1 MSLPLPPANANA
13 NVTIR
18 APRKCGHCRQPGHN
32 VFTCGDLTVY
42 VNTLYG
48 DAIDQIQR
56 DVLENGN
63 GAIFE
68 RWVNELALETD
79 MKYLVWRITNTKN
92 TYDVL
97 HSRTILFEHF
107 ASLDIG
113 YFLPNMRRVRNYF
126 RVLQIANLDVRYNS
140 NGAEL
145 HNYLQ
150 NVLSESQIDDV
161 YYKIMDN
168 NANNTRIS
176 ETFQREFE
184 YWFNQ
189 PGFMSY
195 KEFTIHCHFAGFGIG
210 YNFHLVNIPGY
221 NIQGRSRQRE
231 ERRILRENVN
241 EITTI
246 VKPDLLTVVF
256 TSHNNPYP
264 IQQQIE
270 YPLLYKPVTTTT
282 VIDDESSV
290 EEKDCCAICMDTKD
304 KKEYLTTKCNHDFC
318 SSCVGKMIIHC
329 MQTSKKIDCPLCRTK
344 LTSFTYCD
352 ENTIHNII

>member
-1 MSLPLPPANANA
+1 MSLAPANI
-13 NVTIR
+13 TIR

-32 VFTCGDLTVY
+32 VFTCVDLDVY
-42 VNTLYG
+42 VNTLY
-48 DAIDQIQR
+48 DYARDQIQR

-63 GAIFE
+63 GDIFE

-79 MKYLVWRITNTKN
+79 MKYLVWRITNTHH
-92 TYDVL
+92 TYDIL
-97 HSRTILFEHF
+97 HSRTIIFEYF

-113 YFLPNMRRVRNYF
+113 YFLPVMRRVRNYF
-126 RVLQIANLDVRYNS
+126 RVFQIAKLDVRYHS

-168 NANNTRIS
+168 ADNIQAS

-184 YWFNQ
+184 YWYNQ
-189 PGFMSY
+189 PGLMSY
-195 KEFTIHCHFAGFGIG
+195 KQFTIHCHFAEFGIE
-210 YNFHLVNIPGY
+210 YNFNLVNIPGY
-221 NIQGRSRQRE
+221 NIHGRSRQRE
-231 ERRILRENVN
+231 ERRRENEN

-246 VKPDLLTVVF
+246 VKPDLLIVVF

-264 IQQQIE
+264 IQQQVE
-270 YPLLYKPVTTTT
+270 YPLYKN
-282 VIDDESSV
+282 DNNKKEMS
-290 EEKDCCAICMDTKD
+290 DCCAICMEPKD
-304 KKEYLTTKCNHDFC
+304 KKEYLTTECNHEFC
-318 SSCVGKMIIHC
+318 SLCVGKMIIHSV
-329 MQTSKKIDCPLCRTK
+329 QTSTKMDCPLCRTK

>member
-1 MSLPLPPANANA
+1 MSLPLPLPSA

-32 VFTCGDLTVY
+32 IFTCVDLTVY
-42 VNTLYG
+42 INTLYG
-48 DAIDQIQR
+48 NARDQIQR

-63 GAIFE
+63 GSIFE
-68 RWVNELALETD
+68 RWVNELSQTD
-79 MKYLVWRITNTKN
+79 LKYLVWRITNTKN
-92 TYDVL
+92 TYDIL
-97 HSRTILFEHF
+97 HGRTIIFEYF

-126 RVLQIANLDVRYNS
+126 CVLQIANLDIRYNS

-145 HNYLQ
+145 DNYLQ

-168 NANNTRIS
+168 TDNIRAS

-184 YWFNQ
+184 YWYNN
-189 PGFMSY
+189 PGLMSY
-195 KEFTIHCHFAGFGIG
+195 KQFMIHCHFAEFGIG
-210 YNFHLVNIPGY
+210 YNFHLLNIIGY
-221 NIQGRSRQRE
+221 IQGRSRQRE
-231 ERRILRENVN
+231 ERRRERR
-241 EITTI
+241 ITTI
-246 VKPDLLTVVF
+246 VKPDSLIVVV

-270 YPLLYKPVTTTT
+270 YSLLYKPVTT
-282 VIDDESSV
+282 VINESSV
-290 EEKDCCAICMDTKD
+290 EEDCCAICMETKD
-304 KKEYLTTKCNHDFC
+304 KKECLTTECNHDFC

-329 MQTSKKIDCPLCRTK
+329 MQTSKKMDCPLCRTK
-344 LTSFTYCD
+344 LTSFIYCD
-352 ENTIHNII
+352 ENTIHNIIS

>member
-1 MSLPLPPANANA
+1 MSLPSNA

-32 VFTCGDLTVY
+32 IFTCVDLTVY
-42 VNTLYG
+42 INTLYG
-48 DAIDQIQR
+48 DARYQIQR

-68 RWVNELALETD
+68 RWVNELSQTD
-79 MKYLVWRITNTKN
+79 LKYLVWLITNTHH
-92 TYDVL
+92 TYDIL
-97 HSRTILFEHF
+97 HGRTILLEHF
-107 ASLDIG
+107 GSLDIG
-113 YFLPNMRRVRNYF
+113 YFLPNTRRVRNYF
-126 RVLQIANLDVRYNS
+126 RVLQIANLDARYNS

-161 YYKIMDN
+161 YYKIICSTSSEIIR
-168 NANNTRIS
+168 AS

-184 YWFNQ
+184 YWYNA
-189 PGFMSY
+189 PGLMSY
-195 KEFTIHCHFAGFGIG
+195 KQFIIHCHFTEFGIG

-231 ERRILRENVN
+231 ERRGERRREN

-246 VKPDLLTVVF
+246 VKPDSLIVVF
-256 TSHNNPYP
+256 TSHNHPYP

-270 YPLLYKPVTTTT
+270 YPLLYNPVT
-282 VIDDESSV
+282 ESSV
-290 EEKDCCAICMDTKD
+290 EEDSCAICMESKD
-304 KKEYLTTKCNHDFC
+304 KKECLTTECNHGFC

-329 MQTSKKIDCPLCRTK
+329 MQTSVKMACPLCRTK
-344 LTSFTYCD
+344 LTTFTYCD
-352 ENTIHNII
+352 ENTIHNIIS

>member
-1 MSLPLPPANANA
+1 MSLPPANI
-13 NVTIR
+13 TIR
-18 APRKCGHCRQPGHN
+18 APRRCGHCRQPGHN
-32 VFTCGDLTVY
+32 VFTCVDLTVY
-42 VNTLYG
+42 INTLYG
-48 DAIDQIQR
+48 DARDQIQR

-63 GAIFE
+63 GSIFE

-79 MKYLVWRITNTKN
+79 LKYLVWRITNTKN

-97 HSRTILFEHF
+97 HSRTIIFEYF

-113 YFLPNMRRVRNYF
+113 YFLPDMRRVRNYF

-150 NVLSESQIDDV
+150 NVFALSESQIDDV
-161 YYKIMDN
+161 YYKIMDDRHAVYN
-168 NANNTRIS
+168 LRMS
-176 ETFQREFE
+176 ETFQREFD

-189 PGFMSY
+189 PGLMSY
-195 KEFTIHCHFAGFGIG
+195 RQFVIHCHFAEFGIG

-231 ERRILRENVN
+231 ERRILRENKN

-246 VKPDLLTVVF
+246 VKPDLLIVVF

-264 IQQQIE
+264 IQKQIE
-270 YPLLYKPVTTTT
+270 YPLLSKTSDYDATKM
-282 VIDDESSV
+282 SSS
-290 EEKDCCAICMDTKD
+290 DCAICIETKD
-304 KKEYLTTKCNHDFC
+304 KKECLTTECNHDFC

-329 MQTSKKIDCPLCRTK
+329 MQTSKRMDCPLCRTK
-344 LTSFTYCD
+344 MTSFTYCD
-352 ENTIHNII
+352 ENIIHNII